1 MLSVREDDLY
11 CVHGCVLVFEFE
23 FEFCVDFLV
32 YGFNGCFGEGCEVSC
47 VVEYCFWC
55 HLMSP
60 YLMFS
65 SSVTMRCAVS
75 GVMLAS
81 AVFASILMISP
92 LDSFSLYVVMLSP
105 VSDMKTQ
112 DP

>member
-1 MLSVREDDLY
+1 MLSVGEYDLD

-23 FEFCVDFLV
+23 FEFCINFLV
-32 YGFNGCFGEGCEVSC
+32 YGFNGCFGKCCEVSC
-47 VVEYCFWC
+47 VVEYYFWC

-81 AVFASILMISP
+81 AVFASILIMSP
-92 LDSFSLYVVMLSP
+92 LDVFSL
-105 VSDMKTQ
+105 
-112 DP
+112 